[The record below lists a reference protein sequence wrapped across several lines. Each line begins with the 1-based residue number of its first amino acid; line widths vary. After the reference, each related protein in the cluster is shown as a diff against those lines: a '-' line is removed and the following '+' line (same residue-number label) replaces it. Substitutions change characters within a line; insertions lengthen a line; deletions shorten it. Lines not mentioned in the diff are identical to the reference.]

1 MKAIVKLKKNMNEL
15 HYSRGFGRKL
25 ILRILKDTL
34 KTNTEKKSTNKNRE
48 NEFSLR
54 KVVK

>member
-1 MKAIVKLKKNMNEL
+1 MSFNTLQQRIWKKTHTQN
-15 HYSRGFGRKL
+15 
-25 ILRILKDTL
+25 TL
-34 KTNTEKKSTNKNRE
+34 KTNTNKQKSTNKNRE